1 MRNKVAMLFL
11 WLAGKFDPNST
22 QCGDIRG
29 AVCNLG
35 ADHRGKHTDGNLY
48 WDENGA
54 YFMVEDDDG
63 F

>member
-1 MRNKVAMLFL
+1 MRNKVAMFFL
-11 WLAGKFDPNST
+11 WLAGKFDPDST

-35 ADHRGKHTDGNLY
+35 AGHRGKHTDGNLY

-54 YFMVEDDDG
+54 YFIVEDDDG